1 MMKSNFIKFQE
12 KLFERLRNESNIVF
26 HTADKGLG
34 SVAVDLAQYT
44 KNGLIHLQD
53 EHIYEIISEENA
65 LQDDVELRLA
75 I

>member
-1 MMKSNFIKFQE
+1 
-12 KLFERLRNESNIVF
+12 
-26 HTADKGLG
+26 
-34 SVAVDLAQYT
+34 VAVDLAQYT